1 METIKTKN
9 ERYFSAKSK
18 TTLQCR
24 MLENGMARLSG
35 YINVIGD
42 VSKTLRA
49 ANGSKFRERIEKGA
63 FKRDLEVAKK
73 ENRNILALLNHN
85 YSRVLGNVQDG
96 TLKLEEDDKGLRFD
110 LETRAENVQ
119 GKEFT
124 GCSFGFFDVGVNTER
139 DRNSKMFYRSVN
151 DLELD
156 EVSLLERGYTPAYS
170 QTSVHFE
177 RGTNDNPL
185 LYFNLEL
192 EDCLKINDEIN
203 TLNQRE
209 DNNMRDTE
217 LLKTRAKETEIEKT
231 EMEETEKMERN
242 IEENFEVKPI
252 YSDFMIRMMDYD
264 AAYRAQCN
272 ITDRINEYKSIARKR
287 SLTTKENKELE
298 ALDGELEKINRKMD
312 EESIFIKNDR
322 IRHEQDKYEEEKRY
336 KERNTRYSNNE
347 NDNYTGYGINNC
359 SIMINNRSYDSGER
373 RRDAMA
379 MIDYF
384 KSRDPIATRVSNL
397 DYENNQAIIPLTI
410 SKDIITDVFNVSPVF
425 ERTRKF
431 NVPGKLA
438 FPIYDTSEDD
448 VTIVTIGDFK
458 KVDSH
463 FGKMTSIVLNDYVCR
478 AKVSTSMQLENN
490 TYLSVLQFAAAQ
502 LVEKYGRFFEKS
514 ILIGTDDIEGL
525 KNLTNI
531 VETQSPNDITMNDI
545 INLYDRV
552 NGKYKK
558 NAIWVM
564 HPKTLTKIRQIKDGV
579 GRPQMLPF
587 QLSMGATFYD
597 TIFGNMLYVSDNMP
611 EPVPGEL
618 AMYYGDFS
626 EVFCKFSEKLTIV
639 PVNNYDYHIKDH
651 FAATAF
657 DAKLAN
663 KNSKGIAALKFAAE

>member
-1 METIKTKN
+1 METAKTKN
-9 ERYFSAKSK
+9 ERYFSVESK

-63 FKRDLEVAKK
+63 FKRDLEIAKK

-85 YSRVLGNVQDG
+85 HSRVLGNVQDG

-139 DRNSKMFYRSVN
+139 DRKSKMFYRSVN

-156 EVSLLERGYTPAYS
+156 EVSLLERGYTPAYN

-192 EDCLKINDEIN
+192 ENCLKINDETN
-203 TLNQRE
+203 SLNQRE
-209 DNNMRDTE
+209 DNNMSDRETE
-217 LLKTRAKETEIEKT
+217 LFKAREKET

-242 IEENFEVKPI
+242 IEENFEIKPI
-252 YSDFMIRMMDYD
+252 YSDLKIRMMDYD
-264 AAYRAQCN
+264 AAYRAQCD
-272 ITDRINEYKSIARKR
+272 IVDKINEYKSIAKKR
-287 SLTTKENKELE
+287 NLTTKENKELE
-298 ALDGELEKINRKMD
+298 ALDGELEKINRKMN

-322 IRHEQDKYEEEKRY
+322 IRREQDKYEEEKRY
-336 KERNTRYSNNE
+336 KERNTRYSNNV
-347 NDNYTGYGINNC
+347 NDNYAGHDINNR
-359 SIMINNRSYDSGER
+359 SLIINNRSYDSGIR
-373 RRDAMA
+373 RRDIMA

-384 KSRDPIATRVSNL
+384 KSPDPIAVRVSNL

-425 ERTRKF
+425 ERTKKF

-448 VTIVTIGDFK
+448 ITVEVMDDFK

-463 FGKMTSIVLNDYVCR
+463 FGKMTSIVLDDYVCR
-478 AKVSTSMQLENN
+478 AKVSTSMQLNNN
-490 TYLSVLQFAAAQ
+490 TYVAILQHVVDQ
-502 LVEKYGRFFEKS
+502 LIEKYSRFFEKA
-514 ILIGTDDIEGL
+514 ILTGVEKIDGL

-531 VETQSPNDITMNDI
+531 VETQSPDDITINDIT
-545 INLYDRV
+545 NLYDRV
-552 NGKYKK
+552 NGEYKK

-564 HPKTLTKIRQIKDGV
+564 HPKTLTKIRQMKDGV

-587 QLSMGATFYD
+587 QLSIGTRFYEN
-597 TIFGNMLYVSDNMP
+597 IYGNIIYVSDNMP
-611 EPVPGEL
+611 EPAPGEL

-626 EVFCKFSEKLTIV
+626 EVYCKFSEKLKIV
-639 PVNNYDYHIKDH
+639 PVDNYDYHAKDH
-651 FAATAF
+651 FAFVAF

-663 KNSKGIAALKFAAE
+663 KNSKGIAALKFKAE

>member
-9 ERYFSAKSK
+9 ERYFSAESK

-49 ANGSKFRERIEKGA
+49 ANGSKFKERIEKGA

-85 YSRVLGNVQDG
+85 HSRVLGNVQDG

-139 DRNSKMFYRSVN
+139 DRNSKMFYRSVK

-156 EVSLLERGYTPAYS
+156 EVSLLERGYTPAYN

-192 EDCLKINDEIN
+192 EDCLKINDEPN
-203 TLNQRE
+203 RLNQKE
-209 DNNMRDTE
+209 ENNMRDAE
-217 LLKTRAKETEIEKT
+217 LLKTRVKETEIEKT
-231 EMEETEKMERN
+231 EMEETEKMEKN
-242 IEENFEVKPI
+242 IEENFEIKPI
-252 YSDFMIRMMDYD
+252 YKDYMIRTMDYD
-264 AAYRAQCN
+264 AAYRAQCD
-272 ITDRINEYKSIARKR
+272 ITDRIDKYKSIARKR
-287 SLTTKENKELE
+287 NLTTKENKELK

-322 IRHEQDKYEEEKRY
+322 IRHEQDKYEEEQRY

-359 SIMINNRSYDSGER
+359 SIMINNRSYDFGER

-438 FPIYDTSEDD
+438 FPIYDTTDDD

-514 ILIGTDDIEGL
+514 ILIGTEDIEGL
-525 KNLTNI
+525 KNLTNV
-531 VETQSPNDITMNDI
+531 VETQSPDDITMNDI

-597 TIFGNMLYVSDNMP
+597 TIYGNMLYVSDNMP
-611 EPVPGEL
+611 EPAPGEL

-663 KNSKGIAALKFAAE
+663 KNSKGIAALKFKAE